1 MPKSLLMAKVKIKV
15 FFETV
20 ENGIYKNG
28 YMEISKRQFDKL
40 VKQETK
46 TLKSSAKKSIKE
58 ENTNGI

>member
-1 MPKSLLMAKVKIKV
+1 MARVKIKV

-40 VKQETK
+40 VKQEEK
-46 TLKSSAKKSIKE
+46 TLKSKSKPNSPKFEGIKRRKL
-58 ENTNGI
+58 